1 MSYRLDGVRMRHW
14 LVKASKEILG
24 YDIIDKTIDNFIIKE
39 RLVGVIPLT
48 VELKRGKKQNG

>member
-39 RLVGVIPLT
+39 GLVGIVPLT
-48 VELKRGKKQNG
+48 IQLRRKKQ